1 MSQIALTA
9 APTDAPDRQGSDE
22 LVVVPARRKR
32 RWIVPVVLALLGI
45 QALRLVVENPRFQ
58 WDVIGHYLF
67 DVQILRG
74 LFLTVWLTLTAMA
87 IGLALGT
94 LLAVMMRSST
104 ASTRWVAL
112 TFVWLFRGTPVLVQL
127 VLWYNLAALF
137 PVYQIAL
144 PFGPT
149 LLEGSFNDLIT
160 PLMAA
165 ILGLSLNE
173 SAYMAEIVRAGIQSV
188 RADQHD
194 AARALG
200 MTNSLAMRRIIL
212 PQALQ
217 FIVPPTGNEMIG
229 MLKTTSL
236 VSVIAL
242 YDLLYS
248 AQSIYS
254 RTYQTIPLLLVACF
268 WYLVATSVF
277 SLAQRALEQHI
288 AHGADRRRASEG
300 LRFWKTLR

>member
-1 MSQIALTA
+1 MSQIALITA
-9 APTDAPDRQGSDE
+9 RTDAQAGAESDE
-22 LVVVPARRKR
+22 LVVIPTRRKR
-32 RWIVPVVLALLGI
+32 RWIIPVVLAVVCI
-45 QALRLVVENPRFQ
+45 QVVRLMAENPRFQ
-58 WDVIGHYLF
+58 WDVIGRYLF
-67 DVQILRG
+67 DEQILRG
-74 LFLTVWLTLTAMA
+74 LFLTVWLTLTTMA

-104 ASTRWVAL
+104 ASTRWVAR
-112 TFVWLFRGTPVLVQL
+112 TFVWFFRGTPVLVQL

-137 PVYQIAL
+137 PVYQIAV
-144 PFGPT
+144 PFGPV

-200 MTNSLAMRRIIL
+200 MTNALAMRRIIL

-254 RTYQTIPLLLVACF
+254 RTYETIPLLLVACF

-277 SLAQRALEQHI
+277 SLAQRMIEQRI
-288 AHGADRRRASEG
+288 GRSAGRRASEG